1 MKRIERV
8 YQFVFQQAGDMNS
21 SAYGVTTQDVA
32 ECLQIQRPNASK
44 DLNELVRQGRV
55 EKSEGRPV
63 RYLPVTTSQKELEV
77 FDETDVF
84 SDLPAEKKYVPSY
97 KESPDSPYMRPVGS
111 QRYAAVPEVQ
121 DIFAR
126 LIGTG
131 GSMRNAIEQAKAAI
145 LYPPKGLNCLI
156 TGPTGSGKTYF
167 AHAMFRFAVNSG
179 VIARE
184 KELIVF
190 NCADYANNPELL
202 MSHLFGYT
210 KGAFTGAD
218 QDKKGIIDQADG
230 GMLFLDEIHRLP
242 PEGQE
247 MVFYFMDHGTYSRLG
262 ESTKTHQA
270 DVRIIG
276 ATTEDPGS
284 SLLATFVRRIPINIT
299 LPAFS
304 QRPATEQVE
313 LVKLMIAQEAGRIQ
327 RRISVTEDVVKALI
341 GSVSYGNIGQL
352 KSNIQLV
359 CARGFLNH
367 MQHEEIAITMEDLPE
382 GIRSGIVALT
392 NERVKSADLSKILA
406 PRLVIDP
413 HESMMEIKTD
423 SYELPYNLYDII
435 GDKAALLA
443 ADGLDQTAINQ
454 FISTDINI
462 HLKSFYKDH
471 GFTFHADNKLAE
483 FVDEKII
490 ETTNH
495 IYDMLKERLGYE
507 LQQNFL
513 YAMSLHISSF
523 LKKLATGEER
533 HTNDNIRQMVAAYPE
548 EFRIARS
555 IREYLSQV
563 FQVQIPDSEDYYL
576 AVLLISLA
584 ANQKDGKI
592 GVVVAAHGDTTAS
605 SMVKV
610 VTQLLGADHVQ
621 AVDMPLDMPPQI
633 ALEKI
638 KQAVQQ
644 VSEDSGAL
652 LLVDM
657 GSLATFGETI
667 TRDTGIE
674 VRTMDMVTTALV
686 LEAVRKASVLGS
698 DLDSIYDSLRA
709 FNGYGSGDLTQI
721 APPPHKQP
729 AILAICASGEGTA
742 MRVKELIQRA
752 LAPEQKK
759 ELTVLTQ
766 SAVELKSQLPALK
779 DTYHIIAS
787 TGIMDPKLAAP
798 FIPLDQFID
807 SDVGDLVNRLLLE
820 QAQCPNAQVA
830 LGSDEIQKK
839 AIAFMEENF
848 TFLNVGKLFPVIWSF
863 VEELV
868 TAYGL
873 SGEQQGLKINLAM
886 HTAGMIER
894 VLVNEPLTVT
904 AEQEAGLLGEE
915 FYSRLHLHL
924 QSFERLLRLTV
935 PVSEEYYLMEILKL
949 KSSGATV
956 SDDEIDLFEEDVI

>member
-8 YQFVFQQAGDMNS
+8 YRFVLQQMVAGE
-21 SAYGVTTQDVA
+21 SAAAGVTTRDVA

-44 DLNELVRQGRV
+44 DLNELVRQGRIG
-55 EKSEGRPV
+55 KSEGRPV
-63 RYLPVTTSQKELEV
+63 RYLSLETAAAV
-77 FDETDVF
+77 PSGSDGF
-84 SDLPAEKKYVPSY
+84 SNHRAEKKYVPSY
-97 KESPDSPYMRPVGS
+97 KESPDSPYMRPAGE
-111 QRYAAVPEVQ
+111 QHFAAVPEVQ

-179 VIARE
+179 VIGQE

-202 MSHLFGYT
+202 MSHLFGYI

-218 QDKKGIIDQADG
+218 QDKEGIIDQADG

-299 LPAFS
+299 LPAFN
-304 QRPATEQVE
+304 QRPAAEQVE

-382 GIRSGIVALT
+382 GIRSGIVTLT
-392 NERVKSADLSKILA
+392 NERVKSADLSKILE

-413 HESMMEIKTD
+413 HENMMEIKTD

-443 ADGLDQTAINQ
+443 ADGLDQAAINQ

-548 EFRIARS
+548 EFQIARS

-644 VSEDSGAL
+644 VSEDNGAL

-674 VRTMDMVTTALV
+674 VRTIDMVTTALV

-709 FNGYGSGDLTQI
+709 FNGYGNGDLAQI
-721 APPPHKQP
+721 APPPHRQP

-766 SAVELKSQLPALK
+766 SVVELKAQLPTLK
-779 DTYHIIAS
+779 DNYHIIAS

-820 QAQCPNAQVA
+820 QGTLAKPQAVLPP
-830 LGSDEIQKK
+830 DEVRQKVM
-839 AIAFMEENF
+839 AFMEENF
-848 TFLNVGKLFPVIWSF
+848 TFLNVVKLFPVIENF

-873 SGEQQGLKINLAM
+873 KGEQQGLKINLAM
-886 HTAGMIER
+886 HTAGIIER

-904 AEQEAGLLGEE
+904 EEQQKALLAEA

-935 PVSEEYYLMEILKL
+935 PLSEEYYLMEILKL
-949 KSSGATV
+949 KSSDSPVA
-956 SDDEIDLFEEDVI
+956 SELEDFLEEDAI